1 MMDNDGHNVP
11 TLRVSSPPQSLHNA
25 YQQPP
30 WMKSKRN
37 GLAASRRA
45 DKMKNRR
52 ERSARNRSA
61 SCPVTMKKPLG
72 TIVECDEEEEE
83 EGKKFEL
90 EEQMKKEK
98 EVQDFLKKKGKRHN
112 GHLFES
118 YNQTNIC
125 AIDGIRPRSWSVGSP
140 ISNQCNPM
148 LSAKRTSHPRKTSP
162 LRASTCASNSGSQT
176 HLASSSMSSRTSSSH
191 SLSNSTIPVNIPV
204 VRMATS
210 PPPPR
215 MSKAV
220 MRATE
225 YARRLLNGV
234 QSEGESCEGA
244 IEKKG
249 KEKGDDAE
257 EMEEDQ
263 QKSVDTYY
271 RGSQQ
276 QYQREKKKVN
286 SDCKGNFNMM
296 RNVIDDSDDDDCH
309 SSNDTLNGD
318 DADDDEVNDNDGL
331 ELKLRSPPKSIQNH
345 VKLKELLARNS
356 PKNGFIPIKS
366 KLQHPNNNVSSV

>member
-148 LSAKRTSHPRKTSP
+148 LSAKRTSRKFLFSIRECTFLYHYCCRCCLCSVVLVVHKRMKAAFSVFFLP
-162 LRASTCASNSGSQT
+162 TKYKYI
-176 HLASSSMSSRTSSSH
+176 
-191 SLSNSTIPVNIPV
+191 LSYTTNIN
-204 VRMATS
+204 
-210 PPPPR
+210 
-215 MSKAV
+215 V
-220 MRATE
+220 MC
-225 YARRLLNGV
+225 V
-234 QSEGESCEGA
+234 
-244 IEKKG
+244 
-249 KEKGDDAE
+249 
-257 EMEEDQ
+257 
-263 QKSVDTYY
+263 
-271 RGSQQ
+271 
-276 QYQREKKKVN
+276 
-286 SDCKGNFNMM
+286 F
-296 RNVIDDSDDDDCH
+296 
-309 SSNDTLNGD
+309 
-318 DADDDEVNDNDGL
+318 
-331 ELKLRSPPKSIQNH
+331 
-345 VKLKELLARNS
+345 
-356 PKNGFIPIKS
+356 
-366 KLQHPNNNVSSV
+366 